1 LAAEGIW
8 FALFAYEYQCLK
20 YQFNSIHHDPSKMNT
35 KTIFGALLTMLGI
48 GGLIYAA
55 ILFANRLSNTNDYKS
70 LIIFLILGLIFFIA
84 GISLV
89 RTIKE

>member
-1 LAAEGIW
+1 MFHYKIV
-8 FALFAYEYQCLK
+8 
-20 YQFNSIHHDPSKMNT
+20 NMST
-35 KTIFGALLTMLGI
+35 KTILGALLTMLGI

-55 ILFANRLSNTNDYKS
+55 ILFANRLSNTSDYKS
-70 LIIFLILGLIFFIA
+70 LTIFLILGLVFFIA